1 MNTIITIL
9 SFLAMIAP
17 ERVDSVVLPEIDIV
31 ASVKM
36 PDSDEKGAYSVTTVS
51 RAALENRHVN
61 SVKEL
66 TSVVPNFYQPDYGS
80 RMTSSVYVR
89 GFGSRIDQPVVG
101 MNIDE
106 VPVLNK
112 NNYDFDLFDIDRV
125 QVVRGAQGALYGR
138 NTTGGAINVYTLSP
152 MHFQGKRFTL
162 EYGNANS
169 IRVKASHYAAPSKK
183 FGWSSSVYY
192 SHSDGFFMNK
202 ELGVPCDGGDNV
214 AMRLRAQWLPSDHWS
229 LDNTFTMGYTDEGGW
244 AYRQYADGVLAPV
257 AYNDPCSYRR
267 FNISDG
273 FVVKRFFDGFT
284 LSSTTGLQYMRDRMR
299 IDNDFL
305 PLEYFSMGQYQSE
318 YSVTQEIVARSK
330 GDNAFSWM
338 GGLYGFYKHLD
349 MQAPVTFKQ
358 YGIDNLILKNANE
371 YWYHLLPGDRE
382 LSFRDDNFTIYD
394 DFIIP
399 TYGAAAFV
407 QLGYNVGAFEL
418 SAGLRLDYEKSSMD
432 YDSRALVYYTTYRN
446 SNDYFPMPVSFK
458 GNNSL
463 DAVELLPSLSLAYN
477 KDWGSLYASARKG
490 FKAGGFNTQLFSD
503 ILQSK
508 MSGALV
514 GNEPSVDASSTMY
527 RPETNWT
534 YEFGTHLSP
543 LSSGALKLSAA
554 LFYIDCRDQQ
564 LTVFPKGMSTGR
576 MMSNAGESFSY
587 GAEASIAYKVG
598 DVTLN
603 ASYGYTHAEFREYL
617 SGDSDYSGNIVP
629 YAPRETMSANIEYRL
644 PVSKEFANF
653 LLLNVGWSGVGR
665 IYWNEENTLSQAF
678 YGLLSASLTWEKGA
692 FGASLW
698 GKNLLNEQ
706 YNTFY
711 FRSIGN
717 DFFAQGKPLQLGVS
731 LHINL

>member
-244 AYRQYADGVLAPV
+244 AYKQYAGGVLAPV

-318 YSVTQEIVARSK
+318 YSVTQEIVARSN
-330 GDNAFSWM
+330 GDGAFSWM

-382 LSFRDDNFTIYD
+382 LSFRDDSFTIYD

-446 SNDYFPMPVSFK
+446 SNDYFPMPVSFT

-514 GNEPSVDASSTMY
+514 GNEPNVDASSTMY

-534 YEFGTHLSP
+534 YELGTHLSP

-564 LTVFPKGMSTGR
+564 LTVFPKGLSTGR

-665 IYWNEENTLSQAF
+665 IYWNEDNTLSQAF

-698 GKNLLNEQ
+698 GKNLLDEQ

>member
-244 AYRQYADGVLAPV
+244 AYRQYAGGVLAPV

-330 GDNAFSWM
+330 GDGAFSWM

-382 LSFRDDNFTIYD
+382 LSFRDDSFTIYD

-432 YDSRALVYYTTYRN
+432 YDSRALVYYTTYKN
-446 SNDYFPMPVSFK
+446 NNDYFPMPVSFT

-514 GNEPSVDASSTMY
+514 GNEPNVDASSTMY

-534 YEFGTHLSP
+534 YELGTHLSP

-564 LTVFPKGMSTGR
+564 LTVFPKGMGTGR

-587 GAEASIAYKVG
+587 GAEASIAYKLG

-653 LLLNVGWSGVGR
+653 LLLNVGWGGVGR

-678 YGLLSASLTWEKGA
+678 YGQLSASLTWEKGA

-698 GKNLLNEQ
+698 GKNLLDEQ

>member
-9 SFLAMIAP
+9 SFIAMIAP

-214 AMRLRAQWLPSDHWS
+214 AMRLRAQWLPSEHWS

-244 AYRQYADGVLAPV
+244 AYRQYAGGVLAPV

-305 PLEYFSMGQYQSE
+305 PLEYFSMGQYQNE
-318 YSVTQEIVARSK
+318 YSVTQEFVARSK
-330 GDNAFSWM
+330 GDGAFSWM

-382 LSFRDDNFTIYD
+382 LSFRDDSFTIYD

-432 YDSRALVYYTTYRN
+432 YDSRALVYYTTYKN
-446 SNDYFPMPVSFK
+446 NNDYFPMPVSFT

-514 GNEPSVDASSTMY
+514 GNEPNVDASSTMY

-564 LTVFPKGMSTGR
+564 LTVFPKGMGTGR

-587 GAEASIAYKVG
+587 GAEATVAYKVG

-665 IYWNEENTLSQAF
+665 IYWNEKNTLSQAF

-698 GKNLLNEQ
+698 GKNLLDEQ

>member
-1 MNTIITIL
+1 
-9 SFLAMIAP
+9 MIAP

-229 LDNTFTMGYTDEGGW
+229 LDNTFTMGYADEGGW
-244 AYRQYADGVLAPV
+244 AYRQYAYGVLAPV

-284 LSSTTGLQYMRDRMR
+284 LSSTTGLQYIRDRMR

-305 PLEYFSMGQYQSE
+305 PLEYFSMGQYQNE
-318 YSVTQEIVARSK
+318 YSVTQEFVARSK
-330 GDNAFSWM
+330 GDGAFSWM

-382 LSFRDDNFTIYD
+382 LSFRDDSFTIYD

-407 QLGYNVGAFEL
+407 QLGYNVGEFEL

-432 YDSRALVYYTTYRN
+432 YDSRALVYYTTYKN
-446 SNDYFPMPVSFK
+446 NNDYFPMPVSFK

-514 GNEPSVDASSTMY
+514 GNEPNVDASSTMY

-534 YEFGTHLSP
+534 YELGTHLSP
-543 LSSGALKLSAA
+543 LSSGALKLSVA

-564 LTVFPKGMSTGR
+564 LTVFPKGMGTGR

-587 GAEASIAYKVG
+587 GAEASIAYKLG

-617 SGDSDYSGNIVP
+617 SGDSVYSGNIVP

-665 IYWNEENTLSQAF
+665 IYWNEKNTLSQAF

-698 GKNLLNEQ
+698 GKNLLDEQ

>member
-152 MHFQGKRFTL
+152 MHFQGKRFSF

-192 SHSDGFFMNK
+192 GHSDGFFMNK

-244 AYRQYADGVLAPV
+244 AYRQYAGGVLAPV

-273 FVVKRFFDGFT
+273 FVVKRFFAGFT

-330 GDNAFSWM
+330 GDGAFSWM

-382 LSFRDDNFTIYD
+382 LSFRDDSFTIYD

-432 YDSRALVYYTTYRN
+432 YDSRALVYYTTYKN
-446 SNDYFPMPVSFK
+446 NNDYFPMPVSFK

-514 GNEPSVDASSTMY
+514 GNEPNVDASSTMY

-564 LTVFPKGMSTGR
+564 LTVFPKGMGTGR

-629 YAPRETMSANIEYRL
+629 YAPRETVSANIEYRL

-653 LLLNVGWSGVGR
+653 LLLNVGCSGVGR

-678 YGLLSASLTWEKGA
+678 YGQLSASLTWEKGA

-698 GKNLLNEQ
+698 GKNLLDEQ